1 MYLVA
6 VNSIVASPGSQS
18 SLREANRT
26 RIVDAVKYHGGLTQ
40 VELAGVTGLSP
51 ATVSNIVKELS
62 LSGVLHTTPT
72 SRSGRRALHV
82 TLAHGVGLVVG
93 LQISNTRMRLA
104 LADVGHQVI
113 AERSM
118 PLARDHRC
126 DTELERAGVL
136 IADMVDSV
144 DASFTDVLALGV
156 CLPAPIDPRSGT
168 IVTPGLLRGWDGIP
182 IRDELSARFD
192 RPVFLD
198 NEANVGA
205 LAEFRMGAARGA
217 RQAAYI
223 RVSHG
228 IGAGLIVD
236 GRLFR
241 GSSGKAGEIGHMT
254 IDEHGSICRCGNRG
268 CLETVVGA
276 TALTDLFRSSH
287 GELKLRDIVRQADA
301 GDARCR
307 RVIADAGR
315 HIGIATASL
324 CNLVDPDR
332 IVIGGEL
339 AEAGETLLAPLRHAL
354 ERSTLWTAG
363 GIPEVVQSELG
374 DKSEVMGAV
383 LIAIDAVRIDSSV
396 A

>member
-62 LSGVLHTTPT
+62 LSGLLHTTPT

-126 DTELERAGVL
+126 DSELERAGVL

-144 DASFTDVLALGV
+144 DASFADVLALGV
-156 CLPAPIDPRSGT
+156 GLPAPIDPRTGT

-198 NEANVGA
+198 NEANLGA

-217 RQAAYI
+217 QQAAYI

-236 GRLFR
+236 GQVFR

-276 TALTDLFRSSH
+276 PALTELFRASH
-287 GELKLRDIVRQADA
+287 GELKLRDIVLQAEA
-301 GDARCR
+301 GDASCR

-315 HIGIATASL
+315 HIGIAAASL

-339 AEAGETLLAPLRHAL
+339 AEAGEILLAPLRHAL

-363 GIPEVVQSELG
+363 GIPNVVPSELG

-383 LIAIDAVRIDSSV
+383 LVAIDAVRIAASI